1 MMKHLSISVLLL
13 LVSVCAFGQ
22 TGKNAVK
29 RDGYTNQVLIG
40 LTDGAVKYYNT
51 GDLESIDFN
60 NGEVTFKHHAGN
72 DIYKNLISGMR
83 FLKAEPV
90 TPMTEEEL
98 SNLYGDLVARMLA
111 LAYNPKSSVN
121 DIDRI
126 DYLLETLSRQ
136 QAAEAETRGVWSQ
149 AKSIVD
155 FGLVLRDANKL
166 HRCTVIGAMSK
177 FGIKSKNDR
186 QRIWRDIMD
195 ADVLPF
201 EYRTS
206 CDQFWKSYSMGELD
220 FYAKE
225 IYKAIMD
232 HAVQSAASPTE
243 KLAAEMAANGMR
255 HIDLTLAVAPQLIE
269 AGANI
274 VFAFGGDLIETS
286 KLAYDFVKT
295 NEGVIFELVEGNLTA
310 ETFIDA
316 CNNNLK
322 LLAKGLKEIIPDG
335 GDLAEMLADATAEQV
350 KQLNQEI
357 NDAITMAGN
366 SSLTQSDVAFFVDRM
381 RDILKIDWSPG
392 FLDKDY
398 ESKDKSYFHIT
409 SAENKTYTF
418 HYYDADGELM
428 WGGRCSVDPSYIFVQ
443 VSVLDEKCDLLR
455 NPKNVGDIVAIPYV
469 EGYQSVSLGSSTA
482 GDVKF
487 KAFIQKEVN
496 VEDQVVFHD
505 ENQGYTSFYNSEYQ
519 VYFTDYSE
527 GHYLEITQY
536 LGNNTTETIFRAYY
550 TASENNDL
558 GLTIISFKKTLR
570 NGESTIF
577 ANENW
582 KEGDMILGSYYK
594 PEDGISINIGSNEFV
609 FHNEV
614 SIEGVWRTANESA
627 EFDLG
632 SSWGYY
638 RCSSRLFLMLRI
650 SVNQYENA
658 VRFRVSYAYD
668 TTQSRAE
675 SVKIL
680 LPSGEEITV
689 DCKDYTVPFKLE
701 KKKGVEYL
709 TFTLFG
715 YEFVL
720 HKVADG

>member
-1 MMKHLSISVLLL
+1 MMKHLYISALLL
-13 LVSVCAFGQ
+13 IVSVCASAQ
-22 TGKNAVK
+22 TGANAVK
-29 RDGYTNQVLIG
+29 RDGNQNQVILS
-40 LTDGAVKYYNT
+40 LTNGEVKYYNT
-51 GDLESIDFN
+51 SDLQSIDFKS
-60 NGEVTFKHHAGN
+60 GEVTFKHHAGN
-72 DIYKNLISGMR
+72 DTYKSMISGMR
-83 FLKAEPV
+83 FLKSEKI
-90 TPMTEEEL
+90 TPMSEDEL
-98 SNLYGDLVARMLA
+98 SNLMGDLVARMLA
-111 LAYNPKSSVN
+111 LAYNPQSKVN
-121 DIDRI
+121 DAERI
-126 DYLLETLSRQ
+126 DYLLTTLSKQ
-136 QAAEAETRGVWSQ
+136 QATETRGVWSK
-149 AKSIVD
+149 AKAIVD
-155 FGLVLRDANKL
+155 FGMVMNDANKL

-177 FGIKSKNDR
+177 FGVKSKSDR

-195 ADVLPF
+195 ADVLPN

-206 CDQFWKSYSMGELD
+206 SDQFWKAFSMGELD
-220 FYAKE
+220 YYAIP

-232 HAVQSAASPTE
+232 HNVTSKSTATE
-243 KLAAEMAANGMR
+243 RLATEMAVNGLR
-255 HIDLTLAVAPQLIE
+255 HIDLTLSVAPQLIE

-286 KLAYDFVKT
+286 KLAYDFVTT
-295 NEGVIFELVEGNLTA
+295 NGEVVFELVEGNLTA

-322 LLAKGLKEIIPDG
+322 LLTKGLKEIIPDG

-366 SSLTQSDVAFFVDRM
+366 SSLTQSDVAFYVDRM

-443 VSVLDEKCDLLR
+443 ISVLDEKCDLLR

-469 EGYQSVSLGSSTA
+469 EGYQTVSLGSSTA

-487 KAFIQKEVN
+487 KAFSLKEVN

-536 LGNNTTETIFRAYY
+536 LGDNTTETIFRAYY

>member
-1 MMKHLSISVLLL
+1 
-13 LVSVCAFGQ
+13 
-22 TGKNAVK
+22 
-29 RDGYTNQVLIG
+29 
-40 LTDGAVKYYNT
+40 
-51 GDLESIDFN
+51 
-60 NGEVTFKHHAGN
+60 
-72 DIYKNLISGMR
+72 
-83 FLKAEPV
+83 
-90 TPMTEEEL
+90 
-98 SNLYGDLVARMLA
+98 
-111 LAYNPKSSVN
+111 
-121 DIDRI
+121 
-126 DYLLETLSRQ
+126 
-136 QAAEAETRGVWSQ
+136 
-149 AKSIVD
+149 
-155 FGLVLRDANKL
+155 
-166 HRCTVIGAMSK
+166 MS
-177 FGIKSKNDR
+177 
-186 QRIWRDIMD
+186 W
-195 ADVLPF
+195 
-201 EYRTS
+201 
-206 CDQFWKSYSMGELD
+206 W
-220 FYAKE
+220 KE
-225 IYKAIMD
+225 I
-232 HAVQSAASPTE
+232 
-243 KLAAEMAANGMR
+243 
-255 HIDLTLAVAPQLIE
+255 
-269 AGANI
+269 
-274 VFAFGGDLIETS
+274 
-286 KLAYDFVKT
+286 
-295 NEGVIFELVEGNLTA
+295 
-310 ETFIDA
+310 
-316 CNNNLK
+316 
-322 LLAKGLKEIIPDG
+322 LLPKPKEIIPDG

-428 WGGRCSVDPSYIFVQ
+428 WGGRCSIDPSYIFVQ

-487 KAFIQKEVN
+487 KAFSQKEVN

-519 VYFTDYSE
+519 VYFTDRSD
-527 GHYLEITQY
+527 GHYMEISKY
-536 LGNNTTETIFRAYY
+536 LGNNETETIFRAYY

>member
-1 MMKHLSISVLLL
+1 MMKHLYISALLL
-13 LVSVCAFGQ
+13 IVSVCASAQ
-22 TGKNAVK
+22 TGANAVK
-29 RDGYTNQVLIG
+29 RDGNQNQVILS
-40 LTDGAVKYYNT
+40 LTNGEVKYYNT
-51 GDLESIDFN
+51 SDLQSIDFKS
-60 NGEVTFKHHAGN
+60 GEVTFKHHAGN
-72 DIYKNLISGMR
+72 DTYKSMISGMR
-83 FLKAEPV
+83 FLKSEKI
-90 TPMTEEEL
+90 TPMSEDEL
-98 SNLYGDLVARMLA
+98 SNLMGDLVARMLA
-111 LAYNPKSSVN
+111 LAYNPQSKVN
-121 DIDRI
+121 DAERI
-126 DYLLETLSRQ
+126 DYLLTTLSKQ
-136 QAAEAETRGVWSQ
+136 QATETRGVWSK
-149 AKSIVD
+149 AKAIVD
-155 FGLVLRDANKL
+155 FGMVMNDANKL

-177 FGIKSKNDR
+177 FGVKSKSDR

-195 ADVLPF
+195 ADVLPN

-206 CDQFWKSYSMGELD
+206 SDQFWKAFSMGELD
-220 FYAKE
+220 YYAIP

-232 HAVQSAASPTE
+232 HNVTSKSTATE
-243 KLAAEMAANGMR
+243 RLATEMAVNGLR
-255 HIDLTLAVAPQLIE
+255 HIDLTLSVAPQLIE

-487 KAFIQKEVN
+487 KAFSLKEVN

-594 PEDGISINIGSNEFV
+594 PEDGISINIGSHEFV
-609 FHNEV
+609 LNKEV
-614 SIEGVWRTANESA
+614 SIKAVWTSVDGAA
-627 EFDLG
+627 EFDLY
-632 SSWGYY
+632 WGRY
-638 RCSSRLFLMLRI
+638 RCNGNLYLTLRA
-650 SVNQYENA
+650 SVNQFEKTIKFT
-658 VRFRVSYAYD
+658 VHYAYD
-668 TTQSRAE
+668 TTQEKAE
-675 SVKIL
+675 SCKIKV
-680 LPSGEEITV
+680 PGQGEITV

-701 KKKGVEYL
+701 KKKDGIEYL

-715 YEFVL
+715 CEFVL
-720 HKVADG
+720 KKTADK